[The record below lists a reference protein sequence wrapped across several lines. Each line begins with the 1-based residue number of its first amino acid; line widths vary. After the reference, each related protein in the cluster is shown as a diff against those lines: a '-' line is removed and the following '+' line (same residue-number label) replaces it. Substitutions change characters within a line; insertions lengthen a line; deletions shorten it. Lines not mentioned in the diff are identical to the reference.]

1 MLLQHRI
8 LKSKNHLSSCFLAL
22 FVFGS
27 GVRADLA
34 NELKPLIEAH
44 AGNVAVAIKNLETGE
59 TYLRNET
66 EVMPT
71 ASLIKF
77 PVLIEL
83 YRQAELKNVKL
94 DTMIT
99 LQESDK
105 VPGSG
110 ILTDHF
116 QSGAQLSVEN
126 AARLMIRYSDNTAT
140 NLVVDQIGLA
150 STAKTMRDMGMP
162 ETQLHAKVFRRE
174 SSIAPERSQAYGLGS
189 TTAMDMLKLLEQLN
203 ARTLVSTNA
212 SEKMLQHLAA
222 CDDDTKLRRMLPK
235 SVKTYNKT
243 GAVSDVRTDAGLFK
257 TPKGML
263 AMVVLT
269 SKNKDTR
276 WTDDNAA
283 ELLCGKIG
291 KVAFDWFN
299 PPGTGDAVA
308 PTVLQ
313 VGSTGEL
320 VESLQR
326 ALNTKLSPPPN
337 LTVDGDFGSM
347 TEAATRRF
355 QSAQNLEPTGKVD
368 AAMWAKLGSI
378 QLGAEAKEDALPLP
392 AKEPLD
398 AIEGQPFVS
407 AKAWVIVDC
416 DSGKAIDGDKQDAKL
431 DFAST
436 TKMMTAWLIAKE
448 AAKDPKI
455 LEESLLYSRRADD
468 TIGSTSAI
476 RAGESLRVKD
486 ALFGLMLPSGNDASV
501 AFAEHF
507 GERLRPAGCSETD
520 PLAMFIAAMNAE
532 AVKLGMNH
540 SHFVNPHGLTHAE
553 HLSSCVD
560 LAKLATAV
568 LSSSLLREIV
578 GTREYKC
585 TVQGVSGY
593 TRDMVW
599 RNTNQLLGI
608 EGFIGVKTGTTD
620 AAGACL
626 VSCSERD
633 GKKLIVVVLGSTG
646 SAARYS
652 DSRNLHRWGW
662 QLSKPPKE

>member
-1 MLLQHRI
+1 MLLQPLTLPSRC
-8 LKSKNHLSSCFLAL
+8 CFVSVLLAL
-22 FVFGS
+22 CVLAPKTH
-27 GVRADLA
+27 ADLA
-34 NELKPLIEAH
+34 SELKPLIAAH
-44 AGNVAVAIKNLETGE
+44 AGNVSVAIKNLETGE
-59 TYLRNET
+59 SFLHQET
-66 EVMPT
+66 QVMPT

-77 PVLIEL
+77 PVMIEL
-83 YRQAELKNVKL
+83 YRQAELQNLKL
-94 DTMIT
+94 ETMIT

-126 AARLMIRYSDNTAT
+126 AVRLMIRYSDNTAT
-140 NLVVDQIGLA
+140 NLVVDQIGLP
-150 STAKTMRDMGMP
+150 STAKTMREMGFP

-189 TTAMDMLKLLEQLN
+189 TTALDMLRLLEQLN
-203 ARTLVSTNA
+203 AKKLVSAKA

-235 SVKTYNKT
+235 SIKTFNKT

-257 TPKGML
+257 SPKGML

-269 SKNKDTR
+269 AKNKDTR
-276 WTDDNAA
+276 WTDDNEA
-283 ELLCGKIG
+283 EVLCGKIG
-291 KVAFDWFN
+291 KVAFEWFN
-299 PPGTGDAVA
+299 PPGTGDPIA
-308 PTVLQ
+308 PTILG

-326 ALNTKLSPPPN
+326 SLNSKLLPSPN

-347 TEAATRRF
+347 TEGAVKKF
-355 QSAQNLEPTGKVD
+355 QSAHNLEPTGKVD
-368 AAMWAKLGSI
+368 SSTWAKLGTI
-378 QLGAEAKEDALPLP
+378 QLGAVSKDDAMPLP
-392 AKEPLD
+392 AKEPAD
-398 AIEGQPFVS
+398 ALEGRPFVS
-407 AKAWVIVDC
+407 AKAWVVVN
-416 DSGKAIDGDKQDAKL
+416 GETGVMIDGDKQDEKL

-448 AAKDPKI
+448 VAKDSKV
-455 LEESLLYSRRADD
+455 LEETLVYSRRADD
-468 TIGSTSAI
+468 TVGSTSAV
-476 RAGESLRVKD
+476 RAGEAVKLKD

-507 GERLRPAGCSETD
+507 GERLRPADCKETD
-520 PLAMFIAAMNAE
+520 PLAMFVAAMNAE
-532 AVKLGMNH
+532 AKQLGMNQ
-540 SHFVNPHGLTHAE
+540 SHFSNPHGLTHVE
-553 HLSSCVD
+553 HRSSCMD
-560 LAKLATAV
+560 LAKLANAV
-568 LSSSLLREIV
+568 LSSPLLKTIV

-585 TVQGVSGY
+585 TVTGVSGY
-593 TRDMVW
+593 AREMVW

-608 EGFIGVKTGTTD
+608 EGYIGVKTGTTD

-633 GKKLIVVVLGSTG
+633 NKKLIVIVLGSAG

-662 QLSKPPKE
+662 QKSKDN

>member
-1 MLLQHRI
+1 MLLAHQIPR
-8 LKSKNHLSSCFLAL
+8 SKYCLSLFFLAL
-22 FVFGS
+22 LILRS

-34 NELKPLIEAH
+34 NELKPVIEAH
-44 AGNVAVAIKNLETGE
+44 AGSVAVAIKNLETGE
-59 TYLRNET
+59 TYLHNET

-83 YRQAELKNVKL
+83 YRQAELKNVQL
-94 DTMIT
+94 DSMVT
-99 LQESDK
+99 LHESDK

-116 QSGAQLSVEN
+116 QSGMQLSLET

-150 STAKTMRDMGMP
+150 STASTMRDMGMP

-189 TTAMDMLKLLEQLN
+189 TTARDMLKLLEQLN
-203 ARTLVSTNA
+203 AKTLVSANA

-235 SVKTYNKT
+235 SVKSYNKT

-283 ELLCGKIG
+283 ELLCGRIG
-291 KVAFDWFN
+291 KIAHDWFN
-299 PPGTGDAVA
+299 PPGTGEAVV

-326 ALNTKLSPPPN
+326 ALNAKISPSPN

-347 TEAATRRF
+347 TEAATKKF
-355 QSAQNLEPTGKVD
+355 QLGQNLEPTGKVD
-368 AAMWAKLGSI
+368 AATWAKLGSI
-378 QLGAEAKEDALPLP
+378 QLGPEAKEDSLPLP
-392 AKEPLD
+392 GKEPRD
-398 AIEGQPFVS
+398 EIEGRPFVS
-407 AKAWVIVDC
+407 AKAWVIVDG
-416 DSGKAIDGDKQDAKL
+416 DSGEIIDGDEQDEKL

-468 TIGSTSAI
+468 TIGSTSTV
-476 RAGESLRVKD
+476 RAGESLKVKD

-507 GERLRPAGCSETD
+507 GERLRPDGCNETD

-532 AVKLGMNH
+532 VLRLGMNQ

-553 HLSSCVD
+553 HRSSCVD
-560 LAKLATAV
+560 LAKLANTV
-568 LSSSLLREIV
+568 LSSPLLREIV

-585 TVQGVSGY
+585 TVHGVSGY
-593 TRDMVW
+593 KRDVAW

-608 EGFIGVKTGTTD
+608 DGFIGVKTGTTD

-633 GKKLIVVVLGSTG
+633 SKKLIVVVLGSTG

-662 QLSKPPKE
+662 QKTELPKK